1 MEAGGE
7 PSRQASVRALSFD
20 QRTGRGWF
28 PLIFNICAYVV
39 SISKED
45 DMLLPVLCP
54 LTPNSHLDL
63 SVESGVT
70 VFSHYT
76 RHGTR

>member
-7 PSRQASVRALSFD
+7 PNWQTSVRSLSFD

-28 PLIFNICAYVV
+28 PLLFNICAYVV

-45 DMLLPVLCP
+45 DLLLPVLCS
-54 LTPNSHLDL
+54 LTPNPHLDL
-63 SVESGVT
+63 SVESGII